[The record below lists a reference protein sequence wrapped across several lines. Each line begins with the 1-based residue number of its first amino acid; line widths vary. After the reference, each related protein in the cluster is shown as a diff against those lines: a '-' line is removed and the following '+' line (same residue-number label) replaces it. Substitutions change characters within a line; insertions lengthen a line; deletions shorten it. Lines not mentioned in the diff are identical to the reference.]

1 MRILVA
7 VALASRQEV
16 IELEMPEGSTVADAI
31 ARSRVRER
39 CPELAGADAGVWGR
53 AVAPSTKLREGDRVE
68 LYRPVRADAKAMR
81 RERAALSPSRRSRS
95 GP

>member
-1 MRILVA
+1 MKIQVA
-7 VALASRQEV
+7 AAIASRQEV
-16 IELEMPEGSTVADAI
+16 TELEMPEGATVADAL

-39 CPELAGADAGVWGR
+39 FPELAGADAGIWGR
-53 AVAPSTKLREGDRVE
+53 RVPQATTLREGDRVE

-81 RERAALSPSRRSRS
+81 RARAALSPSRRSRS

>member
-1 MRILVA
+1 MRIQVA
-7 VALASRQEV
+7 AAIASRQEV

-31 ARSRVRER
+31 ARSRVHER
-39 CPELAGADAGVWGR
+39 FPELAGADAGVWGR
-53 AVAPSTKLREGDRVE
+53 RVPPATKLREGDRVE